1 MFGLKIRSW
10 METHLVRSR
19 KKRNKDGGGKIKQEK
34 SPPDHIAV
42 VNNEFEYKSAKC
54 IDNGKKISPISTIK
68 TQTSLTEHSSSS
80 LKAQSPFTCVVNL
93 SSPES
98 AYSTGYSTDG
108 TSPGASLPPEY
119 YINIRTGTH
128 YFQSNRVEKL
138 TPRSARRK
146 KDEAKR
152 KKHGEVNGVKHLPES
167 STEDEILN
175 ADSTTEERLPTHRRT
190 ESCDENNLS
199 AISSPPSSSP
209 YLPGAS
215 PRPRNRIRTNPWLPC
230 SPGGSVVK
238 LTTDSSAVDSSSTV
252 SSTSCREK
260 HVSPHKK
267 LASPRKKPKEIGSKV
282 SSPIVSR
289 RSKDAAIT
297 TCSPLSARHCPHLRP
312 GGSSSSPLS
321 SSDDDNHGNTSDFS
335 DDDVTLNEMLG
346 KYDESYTYEKE
357 TDILSDSDLT
367 DVDDK
372 NMNLEFV
379 RRDVRDDFD
388 FIDNGSS
395 VAHSENNSPMPGKKM
410 NTGHCYYHLMGERLL
425 KQKSIDSRSS
435 SRSSSIVKRSKKS
448 ESERRRKSRNPSQEK
463 IICQFKPCS
472 PIPKNEK
479 HFNMNKI
486 LVERLN
492 QTQDRGTQS
501 ANTTPLSARKRLTEN
516 GKYLKNDY
524 ITNLINS
531 NLSLCEKNQNS
542 YGNISNE
549 RKFSLNM
556 NNSGSLEELQ
566 QKKRSNSL
574 SQEIIPIEPEDLK
587 YKKLTEEA
595 NYIIEKLESCKLN
608 SANRRVSS
616 AQNSPVRS
624 NPTDRNISNFL
635 ETPSSPRHMSPIRH
649 NSHDD
654 IKTKPDFDNRNNS
667 NHIVDSAA
675 KCWSPLKMKLLKQ
688 SQNHQLNN
696 RGSQNINLNSASSPV
711 KHFPLYGKQLNSGID
726 NAGSPKF
733 TRNLNIHEQNQEV
746 LNRNERNV
754 NLDFRNNNEATDE
767 PRDRNIYAIPYE
779 HIVSNKP
786 QNVAIKL
793 RDGNHIKKNMVH
805 DNAVI
810 NSNSPL
816 HHRYN
821 GEPTYENIN
830 MTTFS
835 RQSTATFSQLAQRDH
850 IIGIEQT
857 PPKIPINTQTYKL
870 AKSKYNA
877 PPSPLSSQNHTKPTL
892 TTFQKPSAISTSYH
906 TRSTA
911 DILTDSKAKPT
922 LPSNFKSLYLGPNNS
937 DLYCPRS
944 EPVKRKVYTC
954 SVSYGKLQ
962 KSLKGGN
969 FLRDSE
975 TCNQLRNSVAQ
986 LRKERFYVEA
996 KLRKT
1001 QQQINKI
1008 KNDF

>member
-42 VNNEFEYKSAKC
+42 VNNEFEYKSIKC
-54 IDNGKKISPISTIK
+54 IDSSKKVSPVSTIK
-68 TQTSLTEHSSSS
+68 TQVSTENSSSGS
-80 LKAQSPFTCVVNL
+80 LLKPQSPFTCVVNL

-108 TSPGASLPPEY
+108 TSPGASLPPE
-119 YINIRTGTH
+119 
-128 YFQSNRVEKL
+128 
-138 TPRSARRK
+138 RK

-152 KKHGEVNGVKHLPES
+152 KKQLPES

-175 ADSTTEERLPTHRRT
+175 TDSATEERLPTHRRT

-199 AISSPPSSSP
+199 TISTPPASSP

-215 PRPRNRIRTNPWLPC
+215 PRPRNRIRTNPWLPS
-230 SPGGSVVK
+230 SPGGGANK
-238 LTTDSSAVDSSSTV
+238 PPPGDSSAIDSSSTV
-252 SSTSCREK
+252 SSSSFRDK
-260 HVSPHKK
+260 LASPHKK
-267 LASPRKKPKEIGSKV
+267 VASPRKKARDAAGSKV
-282 SSPIVSR
+282 ASPSVNR
-289 RSKDAAIT
+289 RPVDNAIT
-297 TCSPLSARHCPHLRP
+297 TCSPLSARHCPHRPPP

-367 DVDDK
+367 DAEDDK
-372 NMNLEFV
+372 NLNIEFL
-379 RRDVRDDFD
+379 RRDLREDFD

-395 VAHSENNSPMPGKKM
+395 VGQSENNSPMSGKKL
-410 NTGHCYYHLMGERLL
+410 NTGHCYYHLMGDRLL
-425 KQKSIDSRSS
+425 KQKSMESRSS
-435 SRSSSIVKRSKKS
+435 SRSSSVVKRAKKS

-463 IICQFKPCS
+463 ITCHFKPCS

-501 ANTTPLSARKRLTEN
+501 ANTTPISARKRLTDN

-531 NLSLCEKNQNS
+531 NLSLSEKNRNS
-542 YGNISNE
+542 CGNFND
-549 RKFSLNM
+549 RKFSLNTT
-556 NNSGSLEELQ
+556 SSTGSLEQLQ
-566 QKKRSNSL
+566 KKKRSNSL
-574 SQEIIPIEPEDLK
+574 SQDLTSEPEDLK

-595 NYIIEKLESCKLN
+595 NYIIEKLENCKLDSVNHRRIN
-608 SANRRVSS
+608 SAN
-616 AQNSPVRS
+616 NSPIRAIHK
-624 NPTDRNISNFL
+624 DRHITEFSLDSSHISPMRQKNISNIQLKSEL
-635 ETPSSPRHMSPIRH
+635 E
-649 NSHDD
+649 
-654 IKTKPDFDNRNNS
+654 NRNIINRNADDAS
-667 NHIVDSAA
+667 
-675 KCWSPLKMKLLKQ
+675 KCWSPLKIKLLKEN
-688 SQNHQLNN
+688 QNQLNKN
-696 RGSQNINLNSASSPV
+696 NNINNNINQSPASSPI
-711 KHFPLYGKQLNSGID
+711 KNKLHMKTSCSDNLPEYENFPTKSHKQFSRPL
-726 NAGSPKF
+726 
-733 TRNLNIHEQNQEV
+733 NLNDQIQSVANHNESNSN
-746 LNRNERNV
+746 LN
-754 NLDFRNNNEATDE
+754 FRNNNQLLG
-767 PRDRNIYAIPYE
+767 RDKNIYATPFD
-779 HIVSNKP
+779 HLNANKP
-786 QNVAIKL
+786 QNVAITL
-793 RDGNHIKKNMVH
+793 RDGNHLKKNH
-805 DNAVI
+805 SNPVI
-810 NSNSPL
+810 CSNSPL
-816 HHRYN
+816 HQRYN
-821 GEPTYENIN
+821 GDPTYENIN

-835 RQSTATFSQLAQRDH
+835 RQSTPTKVPYGTQIAENNQLVVTNK
-850 IIGIEQT
+850 I

-870 AKSKYNA
+870 AKCKYT
-877 PPSPLSSQNHTKPTL
+877 PPPPVPSLRQNLTNPTL
-892 TTFQKPSAISTSYH
+892 TTFQHQPSSYH

-911 DILTDSKAKPT
+911 DILNAESKQKPPL
-922 LPSNFKSLYLGPNNS
+922 LPNFKSLDLGPHES

-944 EPVKRKVYTC
+944 EPVKRKVYMC
-954 SVSYGKLQ
+954 SISYGRLQ
-962 KSLKGGN
+962 KSLKSGN
-969 FLRDSE
+969 YLRDSE